1 MTQINIAVIGA
12 GHLGRIHTRLLTE
25 QPAYNV
31 VGVVDPVYEARQQI
45 AGDLGV
51 PAFSDIGQ
59 LQGHLDAAIIAA
71 PTHLHHEI
79 AMPLLQQPLHLFVEK
94 PIAVNVEQATAMVR
108 AAQVHKRT
116 LQVGHVERFN
126 PAFTAVRDS
135 LATPRYLEAVRT
147 SGFTGRSTDIG
158 VVLDLMIH
166 DLDIVHNLT
175 RSQLIRIDAIG
186 MTLIG
191 PHEDM
196 AQARLQFADGFVAN
210 LSASRASYQAQR
222 TMRVFTNTGFV
233 SLDFTAP
240 SATRVTASPDLLNG
254 NIPADEMGSLKE
266 TLFENFLPIEELEI
280 QSSNAILLEQQ
291 QFARAILHGEPVEV
305 PGWQARNT
313 MAVAEQILEKIEEH
327 QAQSG
332 RKRPLE
338 PGVLETFTRPL
349 PPLDSE
355 PPRRKAG

>member
-25 QPAYNV
+25 QPVYNV

-51 PAFSDIGQ
+51 PAFSDIDQ

-79 AMPLLQQPLHLFVEK
+79 AMPLLQQSLHLFVEK
-94 PIAVNVEQATAMVR
+94 PIAVNVKQATAMVR
-108 AAQVHKRT
+108 AAQVHKKT

-126 PAFTAVRDS
+126 PAFTTVRAS
-135 LATPRYLEAVRT
+135 LTAPRYLEAVRT

-166 DLDIVHNLT
+166 DLDIVLDLT

-210 LSASRASYQAQR
+210 LSASRTSYQAQR
-222 TMRVFTNTGFV
+222 TMRIFTSTGFV

-240 SATRVTASPDLLNG
+240 SVTRVTASPQLLNG
-254 NIPADEMGSLKE
+254 NIKPEQIASLKDP
-266 TLFENFLPIEELEI
+266 LFEDLLPMEEIKIE
-280 QSSNAILLEQQ
+280 SSNAILLEQQ
-291 QFARAILHGEPVEV
+291 QFARAIMHDEPVEV

-313 MAVAEQILEKIEEH
+313 MAVAEQILQKIESH
-327 QAQSG
+327 QNSAQPL
-332 RKRPLE
+332 RK
-338 PGVLETFTRPL
+338 V
-349 PPLDSE
+349 
-355 PPRRKAG
+355 A

>member
-25 QPAYNV
+25 QPVYNV

-51 PAFSDIGQ
+51 PAFSDIDQ

-79 AMPLLQQPLHLFVEK
+79 AMPLLQQSLHLFVEK
-94 PIAVNVEQATAMVR
+94 PIAVNVKQATAMVR
-108 AAQVHKRT
+108 AAQVHKKT

-126 PAFTAVRDS
+126 PAFTTVRAS
-135 LATPRYLEAVRT
+135 LTAPRYLEAVRT

-166 DLDIVHNLT
+166 DLDIVLDLT

-210 LSASRASYQAQR
+210 LSASRTSYQAQR
-222 TMRVFTNTGFV
+222 TMRIFTSTGFV

-240 SATRVTASPDLLNG
+240 SVTRVTASPQLLNG
-254 NIPADEMGSLKE
+254 NIKPEQIASLKD
-266 TLFENFLPIEELEI
+266 TLFEDLLPMEEIKIE
-280 QSSNAILLEQQ
+280 SSNAILLEQQ
-291 QFARAILHGEPVEV
+291 QFARAIMHDEPVEV

-313 MAVAEQILEKIEEH
+313 MAVAEQILQKIESH
-327 QAQSG
+327 QNSAQPL
-332 RKRPLE
+332 RK
-338 PGVLETFTRPL
+338 V
-349 PPLDSE
+349 
-355 PPRRKAG
+355 A

>member
-25 QPAYNV
+25 QSVYNV

-51 PAFSDIGQ
+51 PAFSDIDQ

-79 AMPLLQQPLHLFVEK
+79 AMPLLQQSLHLFVEK
-94 PIAVNVEQATAMVR
+94 PIAVNVKQATAMVR

-126 PAFTAVRDS
+126 PAFTTVRAS
-135 LATPRYLEAVRT
+135 LTAPKYLEAVRT

-166 DLDIVHNLT
+166 DLDIVLNLT

-210 LSASRASYQAQR
+210 LSASRTSYQAQR
-222 TMRVFTNTGFV
+222 TMRIFTSTGFV

-240 SATRVTASPDLLNG
+240 SVTRVTASPKLLNG
-254 NIPADEMGSLKE
+254 NIEPQQIATLKD
-266 TLFENFLPIEELEI
+266 TLFEDLLPIEEIKIE
-280 QSSNAILLEQQ
+280 SSNAILLE
-291 QFARAILHGEPVEV
+291 
-305 PGWQARNT
+305 
-313 MAVAEQILEKIEEH
+313 
-327 QAQSG
+327 
-332 RKRPLE
+332 
-338 PGVLETFTRPL
+338 
-349 PPLDSE
+349 
-355 PPRRKAG
+355 